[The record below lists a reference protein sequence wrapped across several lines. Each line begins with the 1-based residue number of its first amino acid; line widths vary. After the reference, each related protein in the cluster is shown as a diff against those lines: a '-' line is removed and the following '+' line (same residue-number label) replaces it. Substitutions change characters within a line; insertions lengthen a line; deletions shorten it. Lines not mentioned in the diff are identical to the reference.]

1 MRQVWKISEAPQR
14 AYLLLQTTIDKT
26 LNPLLLS
33 PTSPKPLNPFRLL
46 LLRGLST
53 AQHSSSSSSPWP
65 TTFDCLTGLFDKS
78 RAYDPKYR
86 RELQLKVLEL
96 KDELIKVNGDYEGVC
111 RVLDQKGLPLFV
123 SNLDGSAF
131 VMLLEELR
139 ALPQLAIEVFDWRR
153 KEKQV

>member
-1 MRQVWKISEAPQR
+1 
-14 AYLLLQTTIDKT
+14 
-26 LNPLLLS
+26 
-33 PTSPKPLNPFRLL
+33 
-46 LLRGLST
+46 
-53 AQHSSSSSSPWP
+53 
-65 TTFDCLTGLFDKS
+65 LTGLFDKS

-139 ALPQLAIEVFDWRR
+139 ALPQLAIEVGLPPPPTFSLCHLILC
-153 KEKQV
+153 